1 MTTVPGPGAAAAS
14 EGPDAAGASGAS
26 ADPGDPGD
34 PGELD
39 TGLARERTQLA
50 WIRTAISFAALGG
63 VVLKHEVFPG
73 LVILTLTPLL
83 WYLGRM
89 TLGRPE
95 RLRLMS
101 ASIVAVALIALV
113 VSFT

>member
-1 MTTVPGPGAAAAS
+1 VTTVPGPGAAAAS
-14 EGPDAAGASGAS
+14 EGPDAAAAS
-26 ADPGDPGD
+26 ADPGE

-39 TGLARERTQLA
+39 RGLARERTQLA

-63 VVLKHEVFPG
+63 VVLKHAVFPG

-113 VSFT
+113 VSLT

>member
-1 MTTVPGPGAAAAS
+1 MTTAPGPDAAGAS
-14 EGPDAAGASGAS
+14 EGPDAAGAS
-26 ADPGDPGD
+26 DDPGD
-34 PGELD
+34 PGERD
-39 TGLARERTQLA
+39 PGLARERTQLA

>member
-14 EGPDAAGASGAS
+14 ESPDAAGASGAS
-26 ADPGDPGD
+26 ADPGDPGERD
-34 PGELD
+34 P
-39 TGLARERTQLA
+39 GLARERTQLA

-73 LVILTLTPLL
+73 LVILAVTPLL

>member
-1 MTTVPGPGAAAAS
+1 VTTVPGPGAAAAS
-14 EGPDAAGASGAS
+14 EGPDAAGAS
-26 ADPGDPGD
+26 ADPGDPGERD
-34 PGELD
+34 P
-39 TGLARERTQLA
+39 GLARERTQLA

-101 ASIVAVALIALV
+101 ASIVCVALIALV

>member
-14 EGPDAAGASGAS
+14 EGPDAAGASA
-26 ADPGDPGD
+26 DPGD

>member
-14 EGPDAAGASGAS
+14 EGPDASGASGAS
-26 ADPGDPGD
+26 ADPGD

>member
-14 EGPDAAGASGAS
+14 EGPGAASVS
-26 ADPGDPGD
+26 ADPGDPGERD
-34 PGELD
+34 P
-39 TGLARERTQLA
+39 GLARERTQLA
-50 WIRTAISFAALGG
+50 WIRTAISFAAVGG
-63 VVLKHEVFPG
+63 VVLKHDVLPG

>member
-1 MTTVPGPGAAAAS
+1 VTTVPGPGAAAAS
-14 EGPDAAGASGAS
+14 EGPDASGASGAS
-26 ADPGDPGD
+26 ADPGDPGERD
-34 PGELD
+34 P
-39 TGLARERTQLA
+39 GLARERTQLA

-73 LVILTLTPLL
+73 LVILALTPLL